1 MSVTDRPSLDDESHL
16 RIMRMLETNP
26 SLTQRDLAHS
36 LGVSVGKA
44 NYLLKALIDKGAVKA
59 SNFRRSDNKLAYAY
73 LLTPAGVA
81 QKAILTTKFLRVKLA
96 EYESLRKEIEEL
108 KIEIQANHGDR
119 HSSRRSAR

>member
-1 MSVTDRPSLDDESHL
+1 
-16 RIMRMLETNP
+16 MRMLETNP

-119 HSSRRSAR
+119 HSSR

>member
-119 HSSRRSAR
+119 HSSR